1 MSKGLKVHRR
11 QTIKMSFDTTSRL
24 IDKNSTTFEVDR
36 FTVQYRRQTKTPL
49 WLTIFEVV
57 VDRLF
62 YFELFQVYS
71 YQGLVEN
78 LFHFI
83 ICVFQGKNRTV
94 QQKSKYADAYNF

>member
-1 MSKGLKVHRR
+1 MITRIISTE
-11 QTIKMSFDTTSRL
+11 QYIKARL